1 LGSPFHF
8 NLCCAMSFRQ
18 SYHAFI
24 IGSDQFILPP
34 PHYKRVLLTGQ
45 LCVITMVLCGIYL
58 VSDLVNGNPYPWP
71 FQAACAVLAFISFM
85 LNRRG
90 QFTAAKVIFGLAVN
104 FTIFLFASSIPLETG
119 LYMYFITVSLGAMVA
134 FGYEERYKAM
144 LFVLL
149 STVLFVISLFWRISF
164 IPIGHYSLEYL
175 RWKTLLNFLGAG
187 WASVGILYFL
197 VSIHYRSESVLIR
210 NEKEIRTKNR
220 ELTDLNTNLD
230 RFVYGT
236 SHDLRSPLSSL
247 RGLIQITELTTDLN
261 EVRSCTAEMKKRID
275 HLEKFIRDIADYSRN
290 RSQGVQAESIHLRK
304 LLIESLENLRY
315 FPGASELLISLEV
328 DEQLIIVGDP
338 FRLQIVL
345 NNLLS
350 NAFKY
355 RDGTKEKSFVI
366 LRGEVTG
373 TDLVITVEDNG
384 LGIPDT
390 HITRIFDMY
399 VRAHETSHGSGLG
412 LYIVKETVEKL
423 GGKIQVASEVP
434 LGTSFT
440 ITIPIPRQAENTNA
454 QAESRPA

>member
-1 LGSPFHF
+1 
-8 NLCCAMSFRQ
+8 MSFRQ

-24 IGSDQFILPP
+24 IGSDQHILPP

-45 LCVITMVLCGIYL
+45 LCVITVVLCGIYL
-58 VSDLVNGNPYPWP
+58 ISDLAHGNSYAWRY
-71 FQAACAVLAFISFM
+71 QAICAALALFSFL

-90 QFTAAKVIFGLAVN
+90 RFTAAKVLLGLTVN
-104 FTIFLFASSIPLETG
+104 FTVFLFASSRPLETG
-119 LYMYFITVSLGAMVA
+119 LYMYFITISLGAVVI
-134 FGYEERYKAM
+134 FGYEERYKAVF
-144 LFVLL
+144 FVLL
-149 STVLFVISLFWRISF
+149 STTLFVLSLFGRLSVV
-164 IPIGHYSLEYL
+164 PIGYYSQEYL

-197 VSIHYRSESVLIR
+197 VSIHYRSEAVLMR
-210 NEKEIRTKNR
+210 NEKEIRSKNS
-220 ELTDLNTNLD
+220 ELTDLNNNLD

-247 RGLIQITELTTDLN
+247 RGLIQLTEMTDDLN
-261 EVRSCTAEMKKRID
+261 EVRNCTAEMKKRID

-290 RSQGVQAESIHLRK
+290 RSQGVQAQTIHLRK
-304 LLIESLENLRY
+304 LLIEALETLRY

-328 DEQLIIVGDP
+328 QEDLVVIGDP
-338 FRLQIVL
+338 FRLQVVL

-355 RDGTKEKSFVI
+355 RDASKEKSFVI
-366 LRGEVTG
+366 LRAEVAG
-373 TDLVITVEDNG
+373 SDLVITVEDNG
-384 LGIPDT
+384 LGIPES
-390 HITRIFDMY
+390 HITKIFDMY

-423 GGKIQVASEVP
+423 GGRIEVASEVA
-434 LGTSFT
+434 LGTRFT
-440 ITIPIPRQAENTNA
+440 ITLPIPRQAEDTGM

>member
-1 LGSPFHF
+1 MPL
-8 NLCCAMSFRQ
+8 RQ

-24 IGSDQFILPP
+24 IGDDQFILPP

-45 LCVITMVLCGIYL
+45 LCVITIALCGIYL
-58 VSDLVNGNPYPWP
+58 VSDLINGNPYAWP
-71 FQAACAVLAFISFM
+71 FQAALGVFAFISFT

-90 QFTAAKVIFGLAVN
+90 QFTAAKVILGLAVN
-104 FTIFLFASSIPLETG
+104 FTIFLFASSVPLETG

-134 FGYEERYKAM
+134 FGYEERYKAVS
-144 LFVLL
+144 FILL
-149 STVLFVISLFWRISF
+149 STVLFVISLFVRVSIL
-164 IPIGHYSLEYL
+164 PVAHYSPEYL
-175 RWKTLLNFLGAG
+175 RWKTMLNFMGAG

-197 VSIHYRSESVLIR
+197 VGIHYRSESVLIR
-210 NEKEIRTKNR
+210 NEKEIRNKNR

-261 EVRSCTAEMKKRID
+261 EVRSCTTEMKKRID

-290 RSQGVQAESIHLRK
+290 RSQGVQAKPIHLRK
-304 LLIESLENLRY
+304 LLIESLETLRY
-315 FPGASELLISLEV
+315 FPGASELLVSLEV
-328 DEQLIIVGDP
+328 DEALVIIGDP

-355 RDGTKEKSFVI
+355 RDAAKEKSFVI
-366 LRGEVTG
+366 LRAEVSG

-390 HITRIFDMY
+390 YITKIFDMY

-423 GGKIQVASEVP
+423 GGKIKVASEVL

-440 ITIPIPRQAENTNA
+440 ITIPIPAQADEA
-454 QAESRPA
+454 DVQAESRPA

>member
-1 LGSPFHF
+1 
-8 NLCCAMSFRQ
+8 MSFRQ

-24 IGSDQFILPP
+24 IGSDQYILPP

-45 LCVITMVLCGIYL
+45 LCIITMALCSIYL
-58 VSDLVNGNPYPWP
+58 ISDLANGNPYPWP
-71 FQAACAVLAFISFM
+71 YQALCGVLAFVSFM

-90 QFTAAKVIFGLAVN
+90 RFTAAKVLLGLTVN
-104 FTIFLFASSIPLETG
+104 LTVFLFASSIPLETG
-119 LYMYFITVSLGAMVA
+119 LYSYFITISLGAMVI
-134 FGYEERYKAM
+134 FGYEERYKAV
-144 LFVLL
+144 FFILL
-149 STVLFVISLFWRISF
+149 STALFVISLFGHISVV
-164 IPIGHYSLEYL
+164 PVMPYSPEYL
-175 RWKTLLNFLGAG
+175 QWKTLLNFLGAG

-210 NEKEIRTKNR
+210 NEKEIRIKNS
-220 ELTDLNTNLD
+220 ELTDLNNNLD

-247 RGLIQITELTTDLN
+247 RGLIQLTEMTEDLN
-261 EVRSCTAEMKKRID
+261 EVRNCTAEMKKRID

-290 RSQGVQAESIHLRK
+290 RSQGVQAKPIHLHK
-304 LLIESLENLRY
+304 LLIESLETLRY

-328 DEQLIIVGDP
+328 QEDLMIIGDP

-355 RDGTKEKSFVI
+355 RDASKEKSFVI
-366 LRGEVTG
+366 LRAEVVG

-384 LGIPDT
+384 LGIPET
-390 HITRIFDMY
+390 YITKIFDMY

-423 GGKIQVASEVP
+423 GGKIEVASEVAS
-434 LGTSFT
+434 GTSFT
-440 ITIPIPRQAENTNA
+440 VTIPIPRHVEDTGSQAA
-454 QAESRPA
+454 SQPA

>member
-1 LGSPFHF
+1 MP
-8 NLCCAMSFRQ
+8 FRQ

-24 IGSDQFILPP
+24 IGDDQYILPP

-45 LCVITMVLCGIYL
+45 LCVITMALCGIYL
-58 VSDLVNGNPYPWP
+58 GSDLINGNPYAWP
-71 FQAACAVLAFISFM
+71 FQGALAVLAFISFM

-90 QFTAAKVIFGLAVN
+90 QFTAAKVILGLAVN
-104 FTIFLFASSIPLETG
+104 FTIFLFASSVPLETG

-134 FGYEERYKAM
+134 FGYEERYKAIS
-144 LFVLL
+144 FILL
-149 STVLFVISLFWRISF
+149 STALFVTSLFVRVSLL
-164 IPIGHYSLEYL
+164 PVVHYSPEYL
-175 RWKTLLNFLGAG
+175 RWKTLLNFMGAG

-197 VSIHYRSESVLIR
+197 VSIHYRSESTLIR
-210 NEKEIRTKNR
+210 NEKEIRSKNR

-290 RSQGVQAESIHLRK
+290 RSQGVQAKPIYLRK
-304 LLIESLENLRY
+304 LLIESLETLRY

-328 DEQLIIVGDP
+328 DEALKVIGDP

-355 RDGTKEKSFVI
+355 RDASKEKSFVI
-366 LRGEVTG
+366 LRAEVSG

-390 HITRIFDMY
+390 YITKIFDMY

-423 GGKIQVASEVP
+423 GGKIKVASEV
-434 LGTSFT
+434 LSGTSFT
-440 ITIPIPRQAENTNA
+440 ITIPIPAQADEADA